1 MMQLNP
7 DVKSVWTIYYIR
19 RTLFFIVITLCLDYF
34 ALSEIPKWPLF
45 IGFTPLV
52 VFFIGLV
59 ITIVMPRLKYKYWF
73 FELRDDELY
82 LKRGVLTKIDSTAPY
97 CRIQQIDISQN
108 VVERLFNLS
117 RLVIYTAGTKGA
129 DLIIP
134 GLPHYYAQ
142 ELQNKLKEYTVED
155 AV

>member
-1 MMQLNP
+1 MMLNP

-19 RTLFFIVITLCLDYF
+19 RTLFLVIVSALLEYFILTES
-34 ALSEIPKWPLF
+34 AKWPF
-45 IGFTPLV
+45 PFGIIPIVVLV
-52 VFFIGLV
+52 LGIVT
-59 ITIVMPRLKYKYWF
+59 TIVMPRLKYKYWSF
-73 FELRDDELY
+73 DLRDDELF

-97 CRIQQIDISQN
+97 CRIQHIDISQN
-108 VVERLFNLS
+108 IIERMFGLS
-117 RLVIYTAGTKGA
+117 RLIIYTAGTKGA

-142 ELQNKLKEYTVED
+142 ELQTKLKEYTIED

>member
-7 DVKSVWTIYYIR
+7 DVKSIWTIYYIR
-19 RTLFFIVITLCLDYF
+19 RTLFFMVISLALDIF
-34 ALSEIPKWPLF
+34 ALSEIPKWPF
-45 IGFTPLV
+45 FTGFSPLV
-52 VFFIGLV
+52 VLLFGI
-59 ITIVMPRLKYKYWF
+59 ITTIVLPRLKYNNWF
-73 FELRDDELY
+73 FDLRDDELF
-82 LKRGVLTKIDSTAPY
+82 LKRGVLTKTDSTAPY
-97 CRIQQIDISQN
+97 CRIQHIDISQN
-108 VVERLFNLS
+108 IIERIYGLS

>member
-19 RTLFFIVITLCLDYF
+19 RTLFFIVITLSLDYF
-34 ALSEIPKWPLF
+34 ALSEIPKWPMF

-59 ITIVMPRLKYKYWF
+59 TTIVMPRLKYKNWF

-97 CRIQQIDISQN
+97 CRIQHIDISQN
-108 VVERLFNLS
+108 IVERLFSLS

>member
-19 RTLFFIVITLCLDYF
+19 RTLFFIVITLFLDYF
-34 ALSEIPKWPLF
+34 ALSEIPKWPMF

-59 ITIVMPRLKYKYWF
+59 TTIVMPRLKYKNWF

-97 CRIQQIDISQN
+97 CRIQHIDISQN
-108 VVERLFNLS
+108 VVERLFHLS

-142 ELQNKLKEYTVED
+142 ELQNQLKEYTVED

>member
-7 DVKSVWTIYYIR
+7 DVKSIWTIYYIR
-19 RTLFFIVITLCLDYF
+19 RTIFFMVVSLALDFF
-34 ALSEIPKWPLF
+34 ALSEIPKWPFF
-45 IGFTPLV
+45 IGFSPLV
-52 VFFIGLV
+52 ILLIG
-59 ITIVMPRLKYKYWF
+59 TIVTIVLPRLRYNNWF
-73 FELRDDELY
+73 FDLRDDELY
-82 LKRGVLTKIDSTAPY
+82 LKRGVLTKTDSTAPY
-97 CRIQQIDISQN
+97 CRIQHIDISQN
-108 VVERLFNLS
+108 IFERMYGLS

>member
-7 DVKSVWTIYYIR
+7 DVKSVWTIYYLR

-34 ALSEIPKWPLF
+34 ALSEIPKWPFF

-52 VFFIGLV
+52 VFFIGL
-59 ITIVMPRLKYKYWF
+59 ITTIVMPRLKYKYWF
-73 FELRDDELY
+73 FELRADELY

-97 CRIQQIDISQN
+97 CRIQHIDISQN

-142 ELQNKLKEYTVED
+142 ELQTKLKEYTVED

>member
-7 DVKSVWTIYYIR
+7 DVKSVWTIYYLR
-19 RTLFFIVITLCLDYF
+19 RTLFFIVITLALDF
-34 ALSEIPKWPLF
+34 LALSEIPKWPFF
-45 IGFTPLV
+45 IGFSPLV
-52 VFFIGLV
+52 VLLIG
-59 ITIVMPRLKYKYWF
+59 IITTIVLPRLRYNSWF
-73 FELRDDELY
+73 FDLRDDELF
-82 LKRGVLTKIDSTAPY
+82 LKRGVLTKTDSTAPY
-97 CRIQQIDISQN
+97 CRIQHIDISQN
-108 VVERLFNLS
+108 IVERIYGLS

-142 ELQNKLKEYTVED
+142 ELQSKLKEYTVED

>member
-1 MMQLNP
+1 
-7 DVKSVWTIYYIR
+7 
-19 RTLFFIVITLCLDYF
+19 LDYF
-34 ALSEIPKWPLF
+34 ALSEIPKWPFF

-52 VFFIGLV
+52 VFFIGL
-59 ITIVMPRLKYKYWF
+59 ITTIVMPRLKYKNWF

-97 CRIQQIDISQN
+97 CRIQHIDISQN
-108 VVERLFNLS
+108 IVERLFNLS

>member
-34 ALSEIPKWPLF
+34 ALSEIPKWPFF

-52 VFFIGLV
+52 VFFIGL
-59 ITIVMPRLKYKYWF
+59 ITTIVMPRLKYKNWF

-97 CRIQQIDISQN
+97 CRIQHIDISQN
-108 VVERLFNLS
+108 IVERLFNLS

-142 ELQNKLKEYTVED
+142 ELQIKLKEYTVED

>member
-19 RTLFFIVITLCLDYF
+19 RTLFFMVLTLALDYL
-34 ALSEIPKWPLF
+34 ALSEIPKWPF
-45 IGFTPLV
+45 FTGFSPLV
-52 VFFIGLV
+52 VLFIGLV
-59 ITIVMPRLKYKYWF
+59 TTIVIPKLKYKYWF

-82 LKRGVLTKIDSTAPY
+82 LKRGVLTKIDSIAPY
-97 CRIQQIDISQN
+97 CRIQHIDISQN
-108 VVERLFNLS
+108 IVERLFNLS

>member
-59 ITIVMPRLKYKYWF
+59 TTIVMPRLKYKNWF

-97 CRIQQIDISQN
+97 CRIQHIDISQN
-108 VVERLFNLS
+108 VVERIFHLS